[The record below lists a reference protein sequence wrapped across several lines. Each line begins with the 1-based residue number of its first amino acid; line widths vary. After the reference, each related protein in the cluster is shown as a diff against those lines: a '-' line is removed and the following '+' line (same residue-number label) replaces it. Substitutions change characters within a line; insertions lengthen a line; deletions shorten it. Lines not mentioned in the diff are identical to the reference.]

1 MSRELSP
8 EEERLMQELRQE
20 LQNAPIS
27 VQQMLFVLG
36 MEMMLAIAALKNG
49 GELRISRDDTDTYAR
64 LFGENP
70 LRWSMENKRS
80 LVEKVNEGS
89 EVVIRPAMPDLAD
102 KRQAH

>member
-36 MEMMLAIAALKNG
+36 MVAICFAPDTSKRKL
-49 GELRISRDDTDTYAR
+49 DD
-64 LFGENP
+64 
-70 LRWSMENKRS
+70 
-80 LVEKVNEGS
+80 
-89 EVVIRPAMPDLAD
+89 
-102 KRQAH
+102 